1 MRIQIALV
9 GSFLLAATLQA
20 QGSQM
25 GNDSAAMARD
35 KNAMGA
41 MGAMDHESG
50 SMGKQWGFTGSGGR
64 KATGG
69 FEIVTDNGRQVLR
82 LSKDFSVAEVSDAT
96 VVLTQSNAV
105 DGKSLKLGRLSHA
118 MGPASFE
125 IPAGTDLAAYHRVV
139 IWSKK
144 LGTALAAAPLGSTGG
159 GMMRDNM
166 GH

>member
-1 MRIQIALV
+1 MRTQIALV

-25 GNDSAAMARD
+25 GNDTAAMARD
-35 KNAMGA
+35 KNT

-118 MGPASFE
+118 VGPASFE

-139 IWSKK
+139 IWSKQ

-159 GMMRDNM
+159 GKMRDNM